1 MTKSDLLEL
10 VLFFAYLTLSMNL
23 FFAVSIILAM
33 VIHELGHAV
42 FFKIY
47 NIKIDKFKIGFFYG
61 YVKSDK
67 ELNLS
72 HNEEINL
79 FLAGPLFNFMT
90 ACACFIIGA
99 WLPITIEYLLPLA
112 AASFILFISN
122 MIPIGGLDGGRI
134 ALSLFNKFNLSKKI
148 LFYSQVLLV
157 STIITFINIPFGI
170 FLFLVLVLS
179 IGLFLDESCT
189 MKNPCGELPHTKV

>member
-10 VLFFAYLTLSMNL
+10 VLFFAYLTVSMNL
-23 FFAVSIILAM
+23 FFAVSIVLAM
-33 VIHELGHAV
+33 IIHELGHAV

-90 ACACFIIGA
+90 TCACFIIGV
-99 WLPITIEYLLPLA
+99 WFPTSIEYLLPLA
-112 AASFILFISN
+112 AASFILVISN
-122 MIPIGGLDGGRI
+122 MIPVCGLDGGRI
-134 ALSLFNKFNLSKKI
+134 ALSLFNKYNLNKKI
-148 LFYSQVLLV
+148 LLYSEAVLV
-157 STIITFINIPFGI
+157 SAIITFINIPFGI
-170 FLFLVLVLS
+170 FLLAVLLLS

-189 MKNPCGELPHTKV
+189 IKNLRGELPHTKV